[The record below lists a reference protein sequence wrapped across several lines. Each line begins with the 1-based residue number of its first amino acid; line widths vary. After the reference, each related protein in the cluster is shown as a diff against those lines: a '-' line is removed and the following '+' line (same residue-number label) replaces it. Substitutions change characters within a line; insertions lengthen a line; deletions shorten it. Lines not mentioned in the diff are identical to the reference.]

1 MSSNSTPVIK
11 CCLFD
16 MDGLLLNTED
26 VYTLSTSLL
35 LKQYGRP
42 EMSWDFKTQVMGLP
56 GKEVYKKFVKY
67 YDLEDELT
75 EKEYAL
81 KQHNLQEKLWEK
93 CIFLPGVE
101 EMLEKLYQMKI
112 PIGICTSS
120 NKVKF
125 DLKIANSISKIIER
139 FDVVILGDDKRLSN
153 GLGKPHP
160 RIYELGLKGVN
171 AKNGSSIK
179 PNETIVFEDAELGC
193 QAGKR
198 FGGKVCWI
206 PHKDLYP
213 KVSPNFVNDE
223 NEFILDSMANFPFG
237 DFKFESVKQ

>member
-1 MSSNSTPVIK
+1 MSGPTNPVIK

-16 MDGLLLNTED
+16 MDGLLINTED
-26 VYTLSTSLL
+26 VYTRSTSLL
-35 LKQYGRP
+35 LKEYGRP

-56 GKEVYKKFVKY
+56 GKEVYKKFVTY
-67 YDLEDELT
+67 YNLENELT
-75 EKEYAL
+75 EEEYAS
-81 KQHNLQEKLWEK
+81 KQHDLQEKMWEK

-101 EMLEKLYQMKI
+101 QMLEKLYEMKI

-125 DLKIANSISKIIER
+125 DLKIANSILKILER

-160 RIYELGLKGVN
+160 RIYELGLQGVN
-171 AKNGSSIK
+171 VKNGSNIK
-179 PNETIVFEDAELGC
+179 PTETLVFEDAELGC

-206 PHKDLYP
+206 PHRDLYP
-213 KVSPNFVNDE
+213 KVSAKFVNCE
-223 NEFILDSMANFPFG
+223 SEFILDSMANFPFS
-237 DFKFESVKQ
+237 DFNFQSVKQ